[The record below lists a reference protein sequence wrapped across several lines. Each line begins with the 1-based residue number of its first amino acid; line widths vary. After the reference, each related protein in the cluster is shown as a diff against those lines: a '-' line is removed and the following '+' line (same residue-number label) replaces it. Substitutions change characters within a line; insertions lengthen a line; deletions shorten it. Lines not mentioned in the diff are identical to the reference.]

1 MDSLGQQVIELE
13 RALLDPAIR
22 ADADRLSRL
31 VADDFREVAATGRSF
46 GKDEVLAR
54 LPHETGVGFTAT
66 AMEAHVLAPDV
77 VLVTYTVERTHDGH
91 TVRSLRSSVWVS
103 HDGAWQMR
111 YHQGTTVGTAV

>member
-1 MDSLGQQVIELE
+1 
-13 RALLDPAIR
+13 
-22 ADADRLSRL
+22 
-31 VADDFREVAATGRSF
+31 
-46 GKDEVLAR
+46 
-54 LPHETGVGFTAT
+54 
-66 AMEAHVLAPDV
+66 MEAHVLAPDV